1 MTKRIISTFITLCA
15 VSLGDVVS
23 AQDVAKQADKA
34 AEKSPKLEDGLK
46 IKPVI
51 LDAKGGSGT
60 VLGIDYSYKKK
71 VFSGGACLG
80 SSNAEQDEINPN
92 APRCERGY
100 QFDAAGTIV
109 SSAEKNPNKMLDFSG
124 SYRYRIKHRALM
136 QSYGAQAKYET
147 DQTFENKQFVAG
159 GTATATYIFGV
170 PESDR
175 ASKEPQFLDN
185 SVAALDFGIARVNP
199 ATDKAR
205 KTALAGGP
213 LDSYQ
218 RWEVEGYFNYLPPG
232 DWKFVKTVEFNY
244 RHFQELNPPAAIKQA
259 GLQRHRLGIIRIN
272 LPEKFFVQYSRGS
285 LPFDT
290 KSDRVVKFG
299 LEYKIF

>member
-1 MTKRIISTFITLCA
+1 MTNRIFATFIALCA
-15 VSLGDVVS
+15 VSLGEVAI
-23 AQDVAKQADKA
+23 AQDVTKQGDKA
-34 AEKSPKLEDGLK
+34 VEKPSKLEDGLK
-46 IKPVI
+46 IKPVA
-51 LDAKGGSGT
+51 LDAKGGTGT
-60 VLGIDYSYKKK
+60 VLGIEYNYKKS

-80 SSNAEQDEINPN
+80 SSDAGQEDFNPN
-92 APRCERGY
+92 AARCERGY

-109 SSAEKNPNKMLDFSG
+109 SSADKNPNKYLDFSG
-124 SYRYRIKHRALM
+124 SYRYRIKDGALM

-147 DQTFENKQFVAG
+147 DQSFENKQFVAG
-159 GTATATYIFGV
+159 GTVTGTYIFGV
-170 PESDR
+170 PESKR
-175 ASKEPQFLDN
+175 ANKDPQFLDN
-185 SVAALDFGIARVNP
+185 SVVALDFGIARVNP

-205 KTALAGGP
+205 KTALAGAP
-213 LDSYQ
+213 LGSYQ

-244 RHFQELNPPAAIKQA
+244 RHFQELNPPAAVKQA
-259 GLQRHRLGIIRIN
+259 SLQRHRLGIVRIN
-272 LPEKFFVQYSRGS
+272 LPDKFFVQYSKGS

>member
-1 MTKRIISTFITLCA
+1 MTNRILSTLITLCV
-15 VSLGDVVS
+15 VSLGEVAI

-46 IKPVI
+46 VKPVA

-60 VLGIDYSYKKK
+60 VLGIDYNYKKS

-80 SSNAEQDEINPN
+80 SSNAGQGEIDPN

-109 SSAEKNPNKMLDFSG
+109 SSAEKNPNKLLDFSG
-124 SYRYRIKHRALM
+124 SYRHRIKHRALM

-147 DQTFENKQFVAG
+147 DQSFENKQFVAG
-159 GTATATYIFGV
+159 GTATATYIFGL
-170 PESDR
+170 PSSGETNNGP
-175 ASKEPQFLDN
+175 KFLDN
-185 SVAALDFGIARVNP
+185 SVVALDFGIARVNP

-205 KTALAGGP
+205 KTALAGAP

-218 RWEVEGYFNYLPPG
+218 RWDVEGYFNYLPPG

-244 RHFQELNPPAAIKQA
+244 RHFQELNPPAAVKQA
-259 GLQRHRLGIIRIN
+259 GLQRHRLGIVRIN
-272 LPEKFFVQYSRGS
+272 LPEKFFVQYSKGS

-290 KSDRVVKFG
+290 KSERVVKFG